1 MLSHCFIG
9 VNDFPRGFA
18 FYSAIM
24 AVLGQELRFSESDR
38 P

>member
-9 VNDFPRGFA
+9 VNDFPRCFA

-24 AVLGQELRFSESDR
+24 TVLEHELRFSESDR